1 MIEFKHPLVAYAE
14 PARKG
19 ATVAR
24 TLIGFALVVAFVLIF
39 VRIARMGTAEALV
52 GRSGDELVASSAD
65 LHSPLGVLM
74 TLGSFLAVWPALWL
88 VLPIVHKR
96 KANTLFGPDGKMKW
110 RHFRLGMAASML
122 VGAAAWGPLVYLH
135 ADSILIF
142 PNLRDWAILAAIAM
156 PMVFVQCVAEELM
169 FRGYLLQQFA
179 ARSMSVLGW
188 SVLPSILFGLAHPSD
203 AGLLS
208 MSWYHFVFGLV
219 MAAVTSRTANLGAAA
234 GIHFGN
240 NLINLLLIAPSQM
253 VSGLALFAIPSSVD
267 FSGSRIAYLVMM
279 FIGAA
284 LFMGFMDLRFIRA
297 WQRAK
302 RERAAAAEAVAPGPD
317 SGPGPASGP
326 GPGPGPASGPGAR
339 PSTLKALAAE

>member
-1 MIEFKHPLVAYAE
+1 MTEFKHPLVAFAE

-19 ATVAR
+19 ATTAR
-24 TLIGFALVVAFVLIF
+24 TLIGAALVVVLVLIF
-39 VRIARMGTAEALV
+39 VRIARLGTAEALV
-52 GRSGDELVASSAD
+52 GRSGDELVARSAD
-65 LHSPLGVLM
+65 LHSPLGVLL

-88 VLPIVHKR
+88 GLPLVHKR

-110 RHFRLGMAASML
+110 RHFRLGMSVSLL
-122 VGAAAWGPLVYLH
+122 VGAVAWGPLVYNH
-135 ADSILIF
+135 ADEILIF
-142 PNLRDWAILAAIAM
+142 PNLRSWAILAAIGL
-156 PMVFVQCVAEELM
+156 PMIFVQCVAEELM
-169 FRGYLLQQFA
+169 FRGYMLQQFA

-188 SVLPSILFGLAHPSD
+188 SVIPSILFGLAHPSD
-203 AGLLS
+203 AGLFS

-253 VSGLALFAIPSSVD
+253 VSGLALFAIPSQID

-279 FIGAA
+279 FVGAA

-297 WQRAK
+297 WQAAK
-302 RERAAAAEAVAPGPD
+302 RARREAELAAQGPPAPG
-317 SGPGPASGP
+317 G
-326 GPGPGPASGPGAR
+326 GAGGA
-339 PSTLKALAAE
+339 PETLAAE